1 MNRKRVNWDIIAV
14 VILILYPL
22 RHMTIGIDLMDA
34 GYSLGNYR
42 YLSVMNENW
51 KLATYLSNLLG
62 AFLMKLPF
70 GKYWIG
76 MNGYTGLMTGAVS
89 AAAYWYC
96 RRFLKNK
103 KLLLF
108 ITELTALSLCWAPS
122 VILYQY
128 LGYFFMTIAVM
139 LLYRG
144 METEKKK
151 YYIIAGVI
159 LGMSVLARMP
169 NITYAALILPVWYAC
184 YLRKETIRQL
194 LEKTG
199 WCIAGYLLGI
209 LPGLGWIC
217 LRYGI
222 SAYPRMIFSL
232 FSMTEQATDYKPT
245 SMLTSMFADYFSY
258 GVWLIPFFLYLM
270 AGVLFFKATE
280 KKYGK
285 WMPVWK
291 ICYLSGIV
299 VLLRF
304 CYGRGMF
311 GFDYQEM
318 FSFYKWTVVY
328 ITGVILLCVYL
339 LFAGKAD
346 WQKRIWACFLM
357 VMIFITPL
365 GGNNGLYSLVNNLFL
380 IAPVSVWLLA
390 ETLPLKKYFAVR
402 ATVYFVGGCIV
413 VQSLLFGIFYCFHD
427 KAQSARVEAC
437 IPGALSTAGMRTTVD
452 KAQNLQELG
461 GYLEANDLL
470 RKRVILYG
478 NIPSV
483 SYIFGLEPA
492 VYTTWIDLD
501 SNSSVRFAQELQQL
515 SAEDVIVITAAQSED
530 GNTQKQM
537 LLKNWM
543 DANGYADTFRNEA
556 FVVYQQDEKDN

>member
-1 MNRKRVNWDIIAV
+1 MNRKRVTWDAIAV

-22 RHMTIGIDLMDA
+22 RHMTMGIDLMDA

-76 MNGYTGLMTGAVS
+76 MNAYTGLLTGAVS
-89 AAAYWYC
+89 AAAYLYC
-96 RRFLKNK
+96 RRFFKNK
-103 KLLLF
+103 KPLLF
-108 ITELTALSLCWAPS
+108 ISELTALSLCWAPT

-144 METEKKK
+144 METGKER
-151 YYIIAGVI
+151 YNIIAGVI
-159 LGMSVLARMP
+159 LGASVLARMP

-184 YLRKETIRQL
+184 YLRKETIKQFW
-194 LEKTG
+194 EKTG
-199 WCIAGYLLGI
+199 WCIVGYLLGI

-222 SAYPRMIFSL
+222 SAYPHMIFSL
-232 FSMTEQATDYKPT
+232 FSMTEHATDYKPT

-258 GVWLIPFFLYLM
+258 GIWLIPFLLYLM
-270 AGVLFFKATE
+270 AGVLFFKVVE
-280 KKYGK
+280 KRQDGK
-285 WMPVWK
+285 GMSVWK
-291 ICYLSGIV
+291 FCYLAGLM
-299 VLLRF
+299 VLLRL

-318 FSFYKWTVVY
+318 FSFFKWIVVY

-339 LFAGKAD
+339 LFAKNED
-346 WQKRIWACFLM
+346 WQKRIWASFLL
-357 VMIFITPL
+357 VMIFVTPL

-380 IAPVSVWLLA
+380 TAPVSVWLLA
-390 ETLPLKKYFAVR
+390 ETLPLKRYFAVR
-402 ATVYFVGGCIV
+402 ATVYFMGGCIV
-413 VQSLLFGIFYCFHD
+413 VQSLLFGTFYCFHD
-427 KAQSARVEAC
+427 KAQSARVEAS
-437 IPGALSTAGMRTTVD
+437 IPGALSTTGMRTTVD

-461 GYLEANDLL
+461 GYLKENDLL
-470 RKRVILYG
+470 KKKVILYG

-501 SNSSVRFAQELQQL
+501 SNSSVQFAQELQQL
-515 SAEDVIVITAAQSED
+515 SPENVIVITAVEQGD
-530 GNTQKQM
+530 GNTQKQL

-543 DANGYADTFRNEA
+543 DANGYENTFQNEMFA
-556 FVVYQQDEKDN
+556 VYEQGI